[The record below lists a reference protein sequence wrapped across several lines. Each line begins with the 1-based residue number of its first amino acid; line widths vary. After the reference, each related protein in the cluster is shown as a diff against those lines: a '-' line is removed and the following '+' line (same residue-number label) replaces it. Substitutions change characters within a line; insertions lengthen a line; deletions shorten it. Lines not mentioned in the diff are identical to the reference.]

1 MIRRASDPGARALT
15 RLAAATLVVL
25 LGGACARQPA
35 VAPVVTPAPAPR
47 PDLYVLLP
55 DRDGSVGSL
64 TVVRGSDRET
74 LTDAYAAVRVTED
87 GRLERTR
94 LTEQEM
100 RAVFDGALGVLP
112 PPPASFMLHF
122 TFGTDQLTPESSR
135 ALTDMMAEVARRP
148 DPEVLI
154 IGHTDRVG
162 SVAQNDALS
171 LQRAE
176 RVREAVLRLGIAAD
190 RVQVSGRGER
200 EPLVPTEDEVAEP
213 RNRRVELTV
222 R

>member
-1 MIRRASDPGARALT
+1 
-15 RLAAATLVVL
+15 
-25 LGGACARQPA
+25 
-35 VAPVVTPAPAPR
+35 
-47 PDLYVLLP
+47 
-55 DRDGSVGSL
+55 
-64 TVVRGSDRET
+64 
-74 LTDAYAAVRVTED
+74 
-87 GRLERTR
+87 
-94 LTEQEM
+94 
-100 RAVFDGALGVLP
+100 
-112 PPPASFMLHF
+112 
-122 TFGTDQLTPESSR
+122 
-135 ALTDMMAEVARRP
+135 MMAEVARRP